1 MKTRIFIGLLGLV
14 IALNTYS
21 QTVVIRDGIRYLI
34 EDGVAVVGRQ
44 NIELAGE
51 IVIPSYITYNNKD
64 YTVTRMVEPTN
75 LTAWSNNT
83 VTTEGGAFQS
93 CAITSIELP
102 STITVIP
109 AGAFSG
115 CRNLSKVSLPESLTA
130 IGGAAFSDCTSLE
143 NLDIPESVK
152 EFGSYSQYGMVSY
165 TFGGS
170 AVKTIHIPSGVT
182 RLVDGCFLHSSL
194 DSIYIP
200 NTITQIGDDALN
212 APHLRIVKM
221 GIANLSA
228 LSYSTICFGPSDMSS
243 TDLYVP
249 NGSIAVYK
257 EYHPWSKFR
266 SITEYGEPG
275 EVYEPDKINIVYN
288 DINYTLKDNIAI
300 ISRQSKELSGTIII
314 PDSIPFGD
322 QQYPVTQM
330 EGAIDLTCYSSNT
343 IECVGGAFQG
353 SAIDTIVL
361 PSTLSY
367 IAEGAFQNCYQLKK
381 VVLSENTTR
390 LGAASFAGCHN
401 LVDINLHDNITDLAS
416 RTEYGYRSYVF
427 GGCVSLKNIIVPSKV
442 TQLASGCFQHSG
454 IETITIP
461 AGCKILDEGC
471 LNTNTIRVLT
481 LGARDM
487 YELSFSESSLHTDVP
502 DTLYVPKG
510 SKQVYE
516 QYYPWMNSEIVEYDD
531 GLGEYV
537 PTKITTKIDG
547 IRYVLENR
555 TATVGRQDKNLSG
568 DIIIPDS
575 VLYRDNYYLV
585 NAITSPT
592 DITAWSSNRVTTEN
606 GAFQSCPITSITIP
620 NTITTIPAGA
630 FYACTELDSVIL
642 PEGLLQLGAAC
653 FAECRQLKEIQIPE
667 SVTDFGSYT
676 QYGYKSFIFGNC
688 TSLKKVNIPKAVTK
702 FTEGC
707 FKGSGLEI
715 FIIPSN
721 VTRLEED
728 CFAVNGMKAIK
739 ITHEVLNNLTYT
751 QSVFSNV
758 SQTSLYVPQGT
769 ASTYAQFYPWKNFKE
784 IVEYVDQDDEFDFNA
799 YSVTYLINEGPSSI
813 VARRYSALDSD
824 IYKKTYSASGVKLAE
839 IEAPVIAGKTFI
851 GWEGIPDVMPSNNII
866 LKAMFQESTTDNGI
880 ITENKTEDI
889 SKILR
894 NGNIYINKGGKL
906 YTLSGSQVK

>member
-21 QTVVIRDGIRYLI
+21 QTIVIRENIRYLI

-64 YTVTRMVEPTN
+64 YMVTRMVEPTN
-75 LTAWSNNT
+75 LTAWSSNS
-83 VTTEGGAFQS
+83 VTTEGGAFQG
-93 CAITSIELP
+93 CAITSIVLP

-109 AGAFSG
+109 AGAFSE
-115 CRNLSKVSLPESLTA
+115 CRNLSKVSLPESITI
-130 IGGAAFSDCTSLE
+130 IGGAAFSNCTSLE
-143 NLDIPESVK
+143 NLDIPESVT
-152 EFGSYSQYGMVSY
+152 EFGSYSEYGLISY

-170 AVKTIHIPSGVT
+170 AVKTINIPSGVT
-182 RLVDGCFLHSSL
+182 QLLDGCFLGSSL

-200 NTITQIGDDALN
+200 NTITRIGDDALN

-228 LSYSTICFGPSDMSS
+228 LSYSTICFGSLDMSS

-249 NGSIAVYK
+249 NGSINVYK
-257 EYHPWSKFR
+257 EYYPWSKFR
-266 SITEYGEPG
+266 SITEYGELG
-275 EVYEPDKINIVYN
+275 EVYQPDKINIVYK
-288 DINYTLKDNIAI
+288 DINYTLKDTVAI
-300 ISRQSKELSGTIII
+300 ISRQSKDLTGTIII

-322 QQYPVTQM
+322 KKYPVTQM
-330 EGAIDLTCYSSNT
+330 EGAIDLTCYSSNS
-343 IECVGGAFQG
+343 IQCVGGAFQG

-381 VVLSENTTR
+381 VVLSEKTTK
-390 LGAASFAGCHN
+390 LGAASFAGCRN
-401 LVDINLHDNITDLAS
+401 LMDINLHNNITDLAS
-416 RTEYGYRSYVF
+416 YTAYGYRSYVF
-427 GGCVSLKNIIVPSKV
+427 GECVSLKNIIVPSKV
-442 TQLASGCFQHSG
+442 THLASGCFQNSG

-461 AGCKILDEGC
+461 AGCKILDEGS
-471 LNTNTIRVLT
+471 LNTSSIRVLT
-481 LGARDM
+481 LGARNM
-487 YELSFSESSLHTDVP
+487 YELTFSESSLNTNVP

-531 GLGEYV
+531 GLGEYI

-547 IRYVLENR
+547 IRYVLEDGK
-555 TATVGRQDKNLSG
+555 ATVGRQDKNLSG

-575 VLYRDNYYLV
+575 VLYGDDYYLV
-585 NAITSPT
+585 NTIISPT
-592 DITAWSSNRVTTEN
+592 DITAWSSNTVSTEN

-620 NTITTIPAGA
+620 STITTIPAGA
-630 FYACTELDSVIL
+630 FYACTKLDSIIL
-642 PEGLLQLGAAC
+642 PAGLLQLGAAC
-653 FAECRQLKEIQIPE
+653 FANCHSLEEIQIPE
-667 SVTDFGSYT
+667 SVTDFGSNT
-676 QYGYKSFIFGNC
+676 KYGYKSFIFGNC

-728 CFAVNGMKAIK
+728 CFAVNGMRAIK
-739 ITHEVLNNLTYT
+739 ITHEVLSNLTYT

-758 SQTSLYVPQGT
+758 SNTSLYVPQGT

-784 IVEYVDQDDEFDFNA
+784 IKEYVDQDDEFDFNA
-799 YSVTYLINEGPSSI
+799 YSVTYLLDEGPSSI
-813 VARRYSALDSD
+813 IARRSSALDND
-824 IYKKTYSASGVKLAE
+824 IYKKVYSASGIQLAE
-839 IEAPVIAGKTFI
+839 IEDPVVEGKTFI
-851 GWEGIPDVMPSNNII
+851 GWEGIPDIMPSNNIV
-866 LKAMFQESTTDNGI
+866 LKAKFHDTTTNNQI
-880 ITENKTEDI
+880 ITDDNNEHIRKVLI
-889 SKILR
+889 
-894 NGNIYINKGGKL
+894 NGNIYINKGGKI